1 VYRNMISWGCDIKIH
16 ITGESLRDYQ
26 VNWISCYALGFYKND
41 KGSGDDTMASP
52 SFKRA
57 QVGLQA
63 CLYTVWSHF
72 KFK

>member
-1 VYRNMISWGCDIKIH
+1 MISWGCDIKIH

-57 QVGLQA
+57 QVG
-63 CLYTVWSHF
+63 
-72 KFK
+72 